1 MVVFCSA
8 VISLFWPLAPLVP
21 VAVGI
26 WRWVSGS
33 KIRANAEIEADMR
46 AMDEKVRDLEKKLG
60 MR

>member
-1 MVVFCSA
+1 